1 MAQLTGQAHEAPPV
15 LEVHDLGI
23 HFGGLAALKDV
34 SFHVNAGEIVGLIGP
49 NGAGKSTV
57 LNCICAFYRP
67 HSGQVL
73 VDGVDT
79 VGTIPHLMRSRGI
92 ARTFQETLLID
103 DLPLVDNV
111 MLGRTALRKRDL
123 LIGLL
128 NLPSSS
134 RRYQAE
140 RRRAEE
146 LLGEYGLAS
155 WADSTAASVPYGVRK
170 LTEVARVHFANPR
183 LLLLDEPAAG
193 LGPVDAEQLADR
205 LTHLADSG
213 IAIVLIDHNM
223 DFVAR
228 AAHRVVVMSAGSVLA
243 EGTPPEIRQ
252 NQAVTEAY
260 LGHGRRNR
268 A

>member
-1 MAQLTGQAHEAPPV
+1 MAGHAHQAHESPRV
-15 LEVHDLGI
+15 LEVRNLGI

-34 SFHVNAGEIVGLIGP
+34 SFHVRAGEIVGLIGP

-67 HSGQVL
+67 SAGQVL

-79 VGTIPHLMRSRGI
+79 VGTIPNLMRTKGI
-92 ARTFQETLLID
+92 GRTFQETLLID
-103 DLPLVDNV
+103 DLPLIDNV

-123 LIGLL
+123 LIDLL
-128 NLPSSS
+128 SLPSST
-134 RRYQAE
+134 RRYKAE
-140 RRRAEE
+140 RQRAEE
-146 LLGEYGLAS
+146 LLEDYGLGR
-155 WADSTAASVPYGVRK
+155 WADSLAASLPYGVRK
-170 LTEVARVHFANPR
+170 LTEVARVQFANPR

-193 LGPVDAEQLADR
+193 LGPVDAERLADR
-205 LTHLADSG
+205 LTALAASG

-228 AAHRVVVMSAGSVLA
+228 AAQRVVVMSAGSVLD
-243 EGTPPEIRQ
+243 EGTPSEIRQ
-252 NQAVTEAY
+252 SQKVTEAY
-260 LGHGRRNR
+260 LGHGRRSR